1 MFWWQTQS
9 GITLETNSFPDFQK
23 QFYSSQKLD
32 PARFYVNLQWLKQTH
47 IQLSQAFKRELFA
60 KIINDF
66 QSLIIFVKSFI
77 LDAWL
82 GSEYTSVK

>member
-1 MFWWQTQS
+1 MTDSISYHLGNKFIPRFSETVL
-9 GITLETNSFPDFQK
+9 LES
-23 QFYSSQKLD
+23 KLD

-66 QSLIIFVKSFI
+66 QPLIIFVKNFN